1 MSTDATDGSPDAEPA
16 IDRATDL
23 AADLGETVADL
34 PVYER
39 FLEARAAV
47 EDSPEAQEKITEFE
61 QLREEFMLARQ
72 AGDATNE
79 ALRELQRAQEKL
91 HEIPAMSDYLQAQSE
106 LELTLQELNETIS
119 EPLSVDFGEKA
130 GGCCQD

>member
-79 ALRELQRAQEKL
+79 ALRELQRAQEEL

>member
-39 FLEARAAV
+39 FLDARAVV

-79 ALRELQRAQEKL
+79 ALRELQRAQEEL

>member
-39 FLEARAAV
+39 FLDARAAV

-79 ALRELQRAQEKL
+79 ALRELQRAQEEL

-106 LELTLQELNETIS
+106 LELTLQELNEAIS